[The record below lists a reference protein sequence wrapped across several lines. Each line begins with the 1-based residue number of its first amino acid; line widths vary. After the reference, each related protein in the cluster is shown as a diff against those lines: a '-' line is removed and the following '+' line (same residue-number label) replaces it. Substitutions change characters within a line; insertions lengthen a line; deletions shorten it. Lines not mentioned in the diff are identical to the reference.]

1 MADLNTV
8 LQAIENAKK
17 NGNIEDAAL
26 LEGYASHLRSERG
39 KSRASEIGTPTP
51 VEQQVNPPGQRA
63 PDVSARPQARPPAS
77 APPAMPLGGSGASPV
92 PPTPDDLLGL
102 LGSSTVPTP
111 QSAPVLPTV
120 MDPRAAPA
128 MPMPGATSPA
138 PSPGGAA
145 PVIPTDLVRL
155 LSGEA
160 ATGGAMGMPDYGT
173 PTTFTAPTD
182 NVKKRPEPKPSEP
195 AEPPEPVLDLA
206 KRRGQEFVQGASG
219 ILQSVARAR
228 GIKEETLASAIKRDA
243 PDRVKEAARRI
254 QSLEGILSR
263 GISDSGVGPMTD
275 QERAK
280 YQRDLAEA
288 GEAFKQWSD
297 VQEFGPAFAG
307 NRSKGAEKT
316 AKTVKDWTDETFGVP
331 PKDDSIWSD
340 LAYGGG
346 SMVGFVTPAILAGPF
361 GLPVTAQMGSDVA
374 RVEAYDR
381 AIAAGASDEDAQAA
395 ANLAGL
401 MGTMEAVPIGHAL
414 NRLPKP
420 VRNDVLGRLGRFSRE
435 AVLDGTEEAM
445 QEAFAALSQNL
456 IAKGIYDPEQKVITG
471 DVTDQALVG
480 FILGAFLGGS
490 VNIARR
496 DREDETPKPPKQS
509 PEATSDE
516 PVQPGGAT
524 GGDMDYPRLSP
535 MAPMPDSR
543 VNVDPGRPER
553 PPEPAPGAMPNRIFS
568 DPGKINSGPKS
579 DRYEVIPE
587 IYVDPETGEESL
599 TGRRVRVDTTGQE
612 PPVVVDEPAAE
623 RDAAEGSGPGGS
635 GSSARPAPD
644 TDAPAPVAPRAVT
657 RPVARSEPDRKRE
670 FDPIDPNAPVAPR
683 RPREVVDDGEPD
695 AAPAPD
701 PQPEAAPAVQ
711 GERNPQKV
719 ILSDEEVRAIETDAD
734 AFQYKAG
741 GDEKGVTDALKGV
754 NKFDPERAGNVIVYE
769 TRDGRRIIAD
779 GHQRMGLAR
788 RAAAAGQ
795 KDVGGVPASIYREV
809 DGYTPADVRVIAAE
823 INIANG
829 TGTALDAAKI
839 LREGSAS
846 AADLDLPPKSA
857 LVRDAEGLRRLS
869 DGAFGMVANGVATEQ
884 HGAIVGREVADQD
897 AHASILKLLGRLNP
911 RNAEQAAIIAR
922 DAAAD
927 TARSE
932 TADLFGS
939 QKDTDTLYLER
950 ARVLDSAVKGLK
962 KDKATF
968 SRLVREGD
976 KIEGAGNKLDADA
989 NTRRVEDDAKVLE
1002 YLQRQ
1007 ANTKGPISD
1016 ALSKAARDL
1025 KAGRTLSQAARQFVG
1040 DVQRALSADGTTGV
1054 EGSRGGETPGPRPEA
1069 EGGTPE
1075 EPEVTPAPKPGA
1087 DLFDRPDN
1095 APRKDGKR
1103 PGEYVDRSGDK
1114 HDDAV
1119 FVSRVDELPDRI
1131 PLDQLASEARRLT
1144 LEPGRRE
1151 GVEFMMLIDPDG
1163 QIVSYGSGG
1172 KSETG
1177 IPAAMRNLF
1186 SDPDAGLI
1194 AHHNHPSSNPF
1205 SPADYHV
1212 GATAGFRGIYA
1223 HLHDGTTLYFE
1234 STERM
1239 GNLLTMLSKAG
1250 VKMRDVL
1257 RTIKSSSFKKS
1268 PIFERLRNADDDQRA
1283 DAWRDH
1289 SYMFMRAMDD
1299 VGLIVS
1305 EVTGN
1310 PARENSDVDNQFF
1323 TDPEL
1328 RKTYDSVKRRLRN
1341 LIDKYGAGDYN
1352 DRPTVTV
1359 RHPGRMEGISG
1370 RDAQR
1375 GRVIGA
1381 GGVSGSV
1388 RVRGEGRREADR
1400 GDGGGRESGDDFEA
1414 ALAAQLEKRGKGP
1427 AAKKD
1432 SGTSK
1437 PATPDQKAIKK
1448 ESSEKSKASKR
1459 SAAARTKDI
1468 KNILKG
1474 GGLADD
1480 TGPDP
1485 VYEQLSPIFSE
1496 SIETDP
1502 KGRPRVEVFGEMI
1515 GPMLDEGL
1523 TADEVRA
1530 LRPYFERFLDEVDAG
1545 TIAWQGDQDAAPGG
1559 RAASPS
1565 SRPDPDLDPIPADQ
1579 IKQGQSVEVSMS
1591 GGPLV
1596 AGEIGR
1602 ITVEGVELVEGN
1614 GDRTVL
1620 PIEDIEDGETKV
1632 FPASIKAADPSSDVS
1647 FDEPAYHGSIF
1658 DFDRFDTGRIGTGEG
1673 AQAFGWGLYFTQRRE
1688 IAEHYRNQGL
1698 RQQSDSQR
1706 GEGRIYSVEVP
1717 DATDLMA
1724 WDVTLAEQP
1733 EKVREALLG
1742 KGGVV
1747 EYLRGDEAIMDYL
1760 DPHVNDDFEGLTGR
1774 EFYQVLKRLSEN
1786 DYLDTNGPGMQDAY
1800 ERGRDDEV
1808 ASLFLRNEGIPGH
1821 RFLDAGSRAGGEGTY
1836 NYVIYDDSEVEITLK
1851 EQRPPI
1857 PGGTAM
1863 DFDAASAMLP
1873 KLRAKLDAMNLKR
1886 VTLNVEAGATGRQGV
1901 TYARGPGQIDILIS
1915 QALDPEATLY
1925 HESIHAMVMMNLFTP
1940 REWTALSRA
1949 ATVKAPGGEKNW
1961 IEKHDIEARYPDLTR
1976 SEQIE
1981 EAIAEEFAE
1990 RATSR
1995 RAPKSSLLATAFNK
2009 IHRVLRAI
2017 RSVFTGQSAED
2028 VFGKVLAGQIGAR
2041 DAGNTGIAASL
2052 KPSEMRPDE
2061 EVKHWRKGLERIRSG
2076 KAAKTDVARLGAPGP
2091 VLANFL
2097 PPRQPIV
2104 MKAVRVRA
2112 VIKDHPNVT
2121 YGVLAQVAEAIR
2133 HPEFVLQSATRADSI
2148 VSIPVFVPGGLPLVV
2163 AIKRDGTDQN
2173 GKSAS
2178 EITSVYVKDDPE
2190 WFKREVN
2197 AGRLI
2202 YDRDGKYAGGSANR
2216 PRSDSASVQQEA
2228 GLTPPRRRKILT
2240 SRDVFK
2246 SGADSKPKE
2255 MRLPKFL
2262 PPEPKA
2268 PKTGADAP
2276 AKAGEGFSK
2285 DTIARHAALS
2295 AQYGHPG
2302 VPTQEVF
2309 KPLFG
2314 APQRSTLDWNQE
2326 LFQDRF
2332 IMFRAAES
2340 AIERATGQKI
2350 PESQS
2355 FSLKETLFS
2364 GRLAE
2369 RLERLMREEIEP
2381 IHEAI
2386 SRSKVSLD
2394 DLGLFLIARHAPE
2407 RNALMAKRDPDHFGK
2422 GNGSGM
2428 TDEMAAQYLSEFEDK
2443 GMTPTLKRL
2452 AKLIE
2457 KVLERDLKLRR
2468 AAGLITEE
2476 EYLSYTSMFEHYV
2489 PLRGFAE
2496 REEGGQMGTGSGFDI
2511 RGKEGQNALGRKSL
2525 SDNPVVQALAMRQNG
2540 IVRAEKNRAGRT
2552 LMRLV
2557 QRFPHPDLW
2566 EVMHKL
2572 PMRRVLDPQT
2582 GMVKEIVDFGA
2593 AREDNVLAVKVDGET
2608 RHILIHD
2615 PLMAAA
2621 VKNLEDRNIGILAK
2635 VVMQFRRLTRA
2646 FSRLQTGA
2654 NPDFVFPNAMSD
2666 YFEGLWT
2673 AFNVKDADAKKI
2685 FAAYKFFYPLALAQG
2700 VQEEFGD
2707 SAVGRFLTNEKRKRL
2722 AKLNGDAVDSETLS
2736 KMRKYREEWKLSGGK
2751 INFMAFRDLDE
2762 ITRDVNRAID
2772 KSQRRMWQVRPW
2784 EAIESTL
2791 QVIEKVNQ
2799 PVEAAGR
2806 LAMYVAARENG
2817 LSRERAAA
2825 LALDASGNYYRKGR
2839 ATNGLAALYAFFN
2852 PAVQGVEK
2860 FIRFSKRPRNWAVMG
2875 GLMASNYA
2883 LTAFF
2888 IHAFEDEDDPEKRS
2902 LYLDIPEFER
2912 GRSIVIPTGIVEEDT
2927 GIIGDD
2933 GEPIMRKRL
2942 TYLSFRVPH
2951 NLRPILTMGAKLAE
2965 VQSGQTDHPDAANE
2979 ISKSWMMNSNPLGDT
2994 SPGNMIAPTVLDPFV
3009 DLALNRNF
3017 FGGPIRPS
3025 VYAHEEG
3032 LPKASQYFES
3042 SINPVY
3048 PSVSQVLNHATG
3060 GTSYEPGFADV
3071 YPDDIEYLVDYISG
3085 GLGRFVSRGY
3095 EAAQDV
3101 AAGNP
3106 PTHGRIP
3113 IVRTFSGRTNHYAE
3127 NDRYYSYRE
3136 AIKHNQNRLRQA
3148 KKDLGANP
3156 DNLEAKEAFER
3167 YLRELNASV
3176 SPKTGDFSWKGSLP
3190 KVIERAD
3197 DDLKALRGGIL
3208 TIVRDDTLSSAE
3220 KRKLIRPIRLE
3231 IEDRQRRARA
3241 EIEDLVTKIGTRSG
3255 LD

>member
-1 MADLNTV
+1 
-8 LQAIENAKK
+8 
-17 NGNIEDAAL
+17 
-26 LEGYASHLRSERG
+26 
-39 KSRASEIGTPTP
+39 
-51 VEQQVNPPGQRA
+51 
-63 PDVSARPQARPPAS
+63 
-77 APPAMPLGGSGASPV
+77 
-92 PPTPDDLLGL
+92 
-102 LGSSTVPTP
+102 
-111 QSAPVLPTV
+111 
-120 MDPRAAPA
+120 
-128 MPMPGATSPA
+128 
-138 PSPGGAA
+138 
-145 PVIPTDLVRL
+145 
-155 LSGEA
+155 
-160 ATGGAMGMPDYGT
+160 MGMPDYGT

-182 NVKKRPEPKPSEP
+182 SVKRRPSQEPSAP
-195 AEPPEPVLDLA
+195 AEPPEPVQDLA

-228 GIKEETLASAIKRDA
+228 GIKEDTLAAAIKRDA

-307 NRSKGAEKT
+307 NRTKQAEKT
-316 AKTVKDWTDETFGVP
+316 AKTIKDWTDENFGVP
-331 PKDDSIWSD
+331 PEDDSIWSD

-346 SMVGFVTPAILAGPF
+346 SMVGFVTPAVLAGPL

-420 VRNDVLGRLGRFSRE
+420 VRDDVIGRLGRFARE
-435 AVLDGTEEAM
+435 SVLDGTEEAM

-456 IAKGIYDPEQKVITG
+456 IAKGIYDPEQKVITS
-471 DVTDQALVG
+471 DITDQALVG

-496 DREDETPKPPKQS
+496 DREDEKPKESASPDVTPDGP
-509 PEATSDE
+509 D
-516 PVQPGGAT
+516 QPGGAT

-535 MAPMPDSR
+535 MAPMPDTR
-543 VNVDPGRPER
+543 VNVDQGRPTR
-553 PPEPAPGAMPNRIFS
+553 PPEPATGALPNRIFS

-599 TGRRVRVDTTGQE
+599 TGRNVRVDTTGQE
-612 PPVVVDEPAAE
+612 PPVVVDGPAAE
-623 RDAAEGSGPGGS
+623 RDTAEGSGPGGS
-635 GSSARPAPD
+635 GSSARPVPD
-644 TDAPAPVAPRAVT
+644 ADAPPDVAPR
-657 RPVARSEPDRKRE
+657 PVDRTDERRGPERRAE
-670 FDPIDPNAPVAPR
+670 FDPIDRNAPR
-683 RPREVVDDGEPD
+683 RPREVADGGDPD

-701 PQPEAAPAVQ
+701 PQPDASPAP
-711 GERNPQKV
+711 GPQRV
-719 ILSDEEVRAIETDAD
+719 FLSNDETLAIGTDAD
-734 AFQYKAG
+734 AFQYKGG
-741 GDEKGVTDALKGV
+741 GDAQGVTDRLQGV
-754 NKFDPERAGNVIVYE
+754 TSFDPERAGRAIVYE
-769 TRDGRRIIAD
+769 KADGSRVIAD
-779 GHQRMGLAR
+779 GHQRLGLAK
-788 RAAAAGQ
+788 RAAEAGQ
-795 KDVGGVPASIYREV
+795 SDVGGMAATVYREA
-809 DGYTPADVRVIAAE
+809 DGYSAADVRVIAALK
-823 INIANG
+823 NIAEG
-829 TGTALDAAKI
+829 SGTALDAARI
-839 LREGSAS
+839 LRDSGQS
-846 AADLDLPPKSA
+846 LDGLNLPPKSA

-927 TARSE
+927 TAKSE

-968 SRLVREGD
+968 SRLVQEGD

-1025 KAGRTLSQAARQFVG
+1025 KAGRSLSQVAKQFVG
-1040 DVQRALSADGTTGV
+1040 DVQGALSADGQPGDTGGR
-1054 EGSRGGETPGPRPEA
+1054 GSEATGPRPEA

-1075 EPEVTPAPKPGA
+1075 GEVTPAPKPDTDLFGEKPVTDKERAEAQMSKPKRGGDAPPPGGRGDLFGDPADRA
-1087 DLFDRPDN
+1087 DLFDRPDS

-1103 PGEYVDRSGDK
+1103 PGEYVDRSGNK

-1119 FVSRVDELPDRI
+1119 FVSRVDELPDKI

-1151 GVEFMMLIDPDG
+1151 GIEFMMLIDPDG
-1163 QIVSYGSGG
+1163 QIVSYGSGE
-1172 KSETG
+1172 KSATG
-1177 IPAAMRNLF
+1177 VPGAMKNLGL
-1186 SDPDAGLI
+1186 DPDAGLI
-1194 AHHNHPSSNPF
+1194 GHHNHPSSNAF

-1212 GATAGFRGIYA
+1212 GALPGFRGVYA
-1223 HLHDGTTLYFE
+1223 HLHDGTALYFE
-1234 STERM
+1234 ATERFKR
-1239 GNLLTMLSKAG
+1239 LIEARSKAG
-1250 VKMRDVL
+1250 IQVQKDL
-1257 RTIKSSSFKKS
+1257 STISHASFKASAKYKEWS
-1268 PIFERLRNADDDQRA
+1268 GDSAQVKANAWA
-1283 DAWRDH
+1283 DYT
-1289 SYMFMRAMDD
+1289 YMFMKAMDD
-1299 VGLIVS
+1299 VGLIVT
-1305 EVTGN
+1305 EVMGN
-1310 PARENSDVDNQFF
+1310 PARENGDVDNQFF
-1323 TDPEL
+1323 TDPDL
-1328 RKTYDSVKRRLRN
+1328 RKTYTSVKTKLRN
-1341 LIDKYGAGDYN
+1341 LIKRGAVGDYN

-1359 RHPGRMEGISG
+1359 RHPGRMEKIPGNRAKGGQVSG
-1370 RDAQR
+1370 T
-1375 GRVIGA
+1375 GRVPGD
-1381 GGVSGSV
+1381 VRDGSP
-1388 RVRGEGRREADR
+1388 GRPEADR

-1559 RAASPS
+1559 RVASPS
-1565 SRPDPDLDPIPADQ
+1565 IRPDPDLDPIPADQ

-1632 FPASIKAADPSSDVS
+1632 FPASIEAADPSSDVS
-1647 FDEPAYHGSIF
+1647 FEDPAYHGSIF

-1786 DYLDTNGPGMQDAY
+1786 DYLDTNGPGMRDAY

-1836 NYVIYDDSEVEITLK
+1836 NYVIYDDSEVRITLK

-1886 VTLNVEAGATGRQGV
+1886 VTLNVEVGATGRQGM

-1949 ATVKAPGGEKNW
+1949 ATVKAPGGEQNW

-2052 KPSEMRPDE
+2052 KRSEMRPDE

-2104 MKAVRVRA
+2104 MKAARVRA

-2133 HPEFVLQSATRADSI
+2133 HPEFILQSATRADSI

-2197 AGRLI
+2197 AGRLV
-2202 YDRDGKYAGGSANR
+2202 YDRDGKYAGDSANR
-2216 PRSDSASVQQEA
+2216 PRSDSASVQRKA
-2228 GLTPPRRRKILT
+2228 DLAPPRRRRILT

-2314 APQRSTLDWNQE
+2314 APQRSKMDWFQE
-2326 LFQDRF
+2326 LMQDRF
-2332 IMFRAAES
+2332 IMFRAAET

-2350 PESQS
+2350 PENQS

-2364 GRLAE
+2364 GRLAD
-2369 RLERLMREEIEP
+2369 RLERLMRDEIEP

-2621 VKNLEDRNIGILAK
+2621 VKNLEDRNVGILAK
-2635 VVMQFRRLTRA
+2635 VLMQLRRLTRA

-2685 FAAYKFFYPLALAQG
+2685 FAAYKSYYPAALWQG
-2700 VQEEFGD
+2700 IREEFGD
-2707 SAVGRFLTNEKRKRL
+2707 SALGRL
-2722 AKLNGDAVDSETLS
+2722 ATKEKGERLSRLNGDAVDPETLS

-3220 KRKLIRPIRLE
+3220 KRKLIRPIRLQ